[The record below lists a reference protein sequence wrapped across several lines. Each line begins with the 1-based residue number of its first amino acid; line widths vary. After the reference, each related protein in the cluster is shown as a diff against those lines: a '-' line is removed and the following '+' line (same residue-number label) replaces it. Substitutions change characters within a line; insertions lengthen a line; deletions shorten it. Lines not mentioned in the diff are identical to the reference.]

1 MKYIEMYF
9 FNSTIEN
16 KILINIKN
24 KTISFNN
31 VHNIIDDEKIQEL
44 IRIIRTWKSQY
55 KADKINNEE
64 KFIIK
69 IVSLEGIETITGDG
83 NYPSNYILLKE
94 WLGEY
99 YG

>member
-9 FNSTIEN
+9 YNSTIEK
-16 KILINIKN
+16 KILIDIKN

-55 KADKINNEE
+55 KTDIINNKEN
-64 KFIIK
+64 FIIK
-69 IVSLEGIETITGDG
+69 IISSEGIETITGEGD
-83 NYPSNYILLKE
+83 YPSNYILLKE